1 MRFYRTS
8 SMTDKEF
15 LTISAPCILEKQK
28 YGLAK
33 LKLYSLLFKNYIKY
47 DIVSKGMSKLG

>member
-1 MRFYRTS
+1 
-8 SMTDKEF
+8 MTDKEF
-15 LTISAPCILEKQK
+15 LTIYAPCILEKQK

-47 DIVSKGMSKLG
+47 DIVSKGVSKLG